1 MVLTLRTQVNPSGS
15 GDAQAA
21 VGLSEQVALGAQA
34 LCIAAN
40 DLSCDRTAAASALS
54 ADATATHAELVAI
67 LQNGVVVDSAPME
80 GGIHPSFKVL
90 LEHRGKRSW
99 ALFKPRIDGDGDGWH
114 RATME
119 WVAYELNLML
129 GLDLVP
135 PVAYRRGGVDCHYQH
150 FEEGAF
156 IHFVPDAME
165 LREAPQ
171 EEWGVSRSVLLS
183 DTRILDVLLHNS
195 DRHHGH
201 FLFGPSWVAPNGG
214 KAAKQPILIDH
225 AAAFR
230 KEAHV
235 TLDHE
240 NAFRTGPV
248 RCVSARTYLRLRFL
262 DARAIA
268 ARFAGTLSTG
278 EMRALLTRRN
288 AVLERLDA
296 LVEVQGFA
304 NTVIEN
310 QPQQGARSGR

>member
-1 MVLTLRTQVNPSGS
+1 MDESSKQVVLTLRTQVNPSGS
-15 GDAQAA
+15 GDANAG
-21 VGLSEQVALGAQA
+21 VSTPEFVALGAQA

-40 DLSCDRTAAASALS
+40 DLSCTRTAAASALS
-54 ADATATHAELVAI
+54 AESTATHAELVSI
-67 LQNGVVVDSAPME
+67 LQQGRVVDSQPLE
-80 GGIHPSFKVL
+80 GGHETHPSFKVL
-90 LEHRGKRSW
+90 LEHRGKKSW
-99 ALFKPRIDGDGDGWH
+99 AIFKPRIDGDGDGWH

-119 WVAYELNLML
+119 WVAYELSLML

-135 PVAYRRGGVDCHYQH
+135 PVAYRRGGVECHYQH

-156 IHFVPDAME
+156 IHFGPDAVE
-165 LREAPQ
+165 LQEAPLDA
-171 EEWGVSRSVLLS
+171 WGVPQALLLS

-201 FLFGPSWVAPNGG
+201 FLFGPGWVAPHG
-214 KAAKQPILIDH
+214 KQPILIDH

-248 RCVSARTYLRLRFL
+248 RCVSSRTYLRLRFL

-304 NTVIEN
+304 ATVIE
-310 QPQQGARSGR
+310 PSAPLR